1 MYMLWNK
8 TERLLENFVQVT
20 NGTQKEGGIGRNP
33 LRNNNA
39 VTILGDIAR

>member
-1 MYMLWNK
+1 MLWNK
-8 TERLLENFVQVT
+8 NERLLEKFVQVT
-20 NGTQKEGGIGRNP
+20 NGTQKEGSIVWNP